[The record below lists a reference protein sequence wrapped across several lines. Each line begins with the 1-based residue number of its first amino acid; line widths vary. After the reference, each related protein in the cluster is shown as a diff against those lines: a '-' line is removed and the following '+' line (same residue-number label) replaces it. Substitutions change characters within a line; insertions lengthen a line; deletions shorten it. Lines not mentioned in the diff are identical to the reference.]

1 MRSIKDDITVDGW
14 LALCIAIIRCVP
26 QQEAF
31 RMLYNPEVRRKW
43 TEDDFIEMDYLRSKG
58 ISWKDIGE
66 LLGVDSSNAFRQY
79 HRLKGKL
86 KKGK

>member
-31 RMLYNPEVRRKW
+31 RMLYNPCIRRKW
-43 TEDDFIEMDYLRSKG
+43 TDDDFREMEYMRKKG
-58 ISWKDIGE
+58 ASWKTVGE
-66 LLGVDSSNAFRQY
+66 MFGVNKSNAFRQY
-79 HRLKGKL
+79 HRWKEKQ
-86 KKGK
+86 KKCR